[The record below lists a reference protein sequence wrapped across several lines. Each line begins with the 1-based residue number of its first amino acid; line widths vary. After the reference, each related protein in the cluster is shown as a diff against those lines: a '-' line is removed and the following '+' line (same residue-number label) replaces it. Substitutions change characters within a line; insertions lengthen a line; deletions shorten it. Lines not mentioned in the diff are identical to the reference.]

1 MTLARPITIRITGHI
16 LRKRNT
22 VGYRLLSGNKMPVMT
37 SKIGPNIY
45 SALPRRFIN
54 NHTPRKTSNAGQNLV
69 MRAMS
74 NTSRFPSLV
83 AECAATTDAERHI
96 GNVGVV
102 GTVAARIKA
111 SNYSFLSEII
121 ARL

>member
-22 VGYRLLSGNKMPVMT
+22 VGYRLLSRNKMPVMI

-45 SALPRRFIN
+45 SA
-54 NHTPRKTSNAGQNLV
+54 
-69 MRAMS
+69 
-74 NTSRFPSLV
+74 
-83 AECAATTDAERHI
+83 I

-102 GTVAARIKA
+102 GTVAARIKV